1 MGCEQ
6 TVYLE
11 KEKND
16 RFLANRGIE
25 TGMDS
30 IGKWKKNHGV
40 GTNCVFGKRRKMMG
54 L

>member
-1 MGCEQ
+1 MSKLCIWK
-6 TVYLE
+6 

-16 RFLANRGIE
+16 RILANRGIE
-25 TGMDS
+25 TGMDY

-40 GTNCVFGKRRKMMG
+40 GTNCVFGKRRKMTG